1 MDLSY
6 SYFPRVYDPQPP
18 RRSGEYKKGVAMKVG
33 TVHVA
38 LATIGCLA
46 ISWPTLAQET
56 PEVTVEA
63 PHVESTTVKGAP
75 ALSIVYRVNYADLNI
90 ATHSGAVELEKRIKD
105 SATQACAQLK
115 KLYPTSVDTDPPCAQ
130 AAIKHAMI
138 QANKAIAAAEK
149 GAK

>member
-1 MDLSY
+1 
-6 SYFPRVYDPQPP
+6 
-18 RRSGEYKKGVAMKVG
+18 MKVG
-33 TVHVA
+33 TVSFA

-46 ISWPTLAQET
+46 MSSPSLAQV

-63 PHVESTTVKGAP
+63 PHVESSSVKGAP
-75 ALSIVYRVNYADLNI
+75 ALSIVYKVNYADLNL

-130 AAIKHAMI
+130 AATKNAMA
-138 QANKAIAAAEK
+138 QASKAIAAAEK